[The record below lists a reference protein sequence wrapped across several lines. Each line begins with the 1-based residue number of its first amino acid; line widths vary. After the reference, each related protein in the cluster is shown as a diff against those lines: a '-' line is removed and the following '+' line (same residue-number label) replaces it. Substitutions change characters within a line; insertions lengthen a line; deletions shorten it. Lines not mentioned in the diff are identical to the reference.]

1 MLLTLETERLILR
14 PYEITDAYDMYNN
27 WASDI
32 EVAKY
37 VTWSPHES
45 INDTIEIITQWIL
58 QYDIPERIN
67 FAITLKETKEVIG
80 SIDVVG
86 YIEGMPVIGYCL
98 SRKHWNNGYIT
109 EACLK
114 VLDLLF
120 SLGHTK
126 VRIDAVKE
134 NIGSNKVI
142 IKCGGKLIETYKD
155 TMKGKDVFINKYYI
169 TNK

>member
-1 MLLTLETERLILR
+1 MLVTLETKRLILR
-14 PYEITDAYDMYNN
+14 PFNILDASSMYNG
-27 WASDI
+27 WTSDE
-32 EVAKY
+32 EVTKF
-37 VTWSPHES
+37 VTWNKHQN
-45 INDTIEIITQWIL
+45 INETMDLLNIWIE
-58 QYDIPERIN
+58 QYSKKERIN